1 MGRNALDSRFRGNDI
16 KESGNDRRGR
26 GDNEIMRLPR
36 ATTRNDIVDKRD
48 ACPTLFGERE

>member
-1 MGRNALDSRFRGNDI
+1 MDSRFR
-16 KESGNDRRGR
+16 GNDRRGR

-48 ACPTLFGERE
+48 ACPTLLGERE